1 MLSFI
6 VQRSFV
12 TINSQCR
19 AFMAV
24 KKLKVSV
31 NHHFVTKIHF
41 IFCARPVHS
50 HIHTNVFHSGPVF
63 RHLTIANLWMVWNV
77 WSTFMALFAGWA
89 PGQAL
94 LCLLCGGGGGG
105 LGGATREIWLEN
117 SHRRPHTTS
126 EMGLLSSY
134 WPKRQITHFCILY
147 LCSDLHFLSLIKVH
161 FLCFNFSLVSAS
173 GLHHNMTSDTSAIC
187 TLLPLLSPLTW
198 EYWSHKGKFSC
209 FCVGSI
215 IYSTTLFF
223 WTRYLCMWRYN
234 SSSVTVLP
242 AYFVKCVEKNYH
254 KFTVT

>member
-41 IFCARPVHS
+41 IFCVRPLF
-50 HIHTNVFHSGPVF
+50 TFTQMYSGPVRL

-126 EMGLLSSY
+126 E
-134 WPKRQITHFCILY
+134 
-147 LCSDLHFLSLIKVH
+147 
-161 FLCFNFSLVSAS
+161 
-173 GLHHNMTSDTSAIC
+173 
-187 TLLPLLSPLTW
+187 TLLLTIIVFFLIIIRDETDIFCYIGVLSHAVVLYQLATRSEHLDW
-198 EYWSHKGKFSC
+198 MCRVKFLW
-209 FCVGSI
+209 CVN
-215 IYSTTLFF
+215 
-223 WTRYLCMWRYN
+223 W
-234 SSSVTVLP
+234 
-242 AYFVKCVEKNYH
+242 
-254 KFTVT
+254 